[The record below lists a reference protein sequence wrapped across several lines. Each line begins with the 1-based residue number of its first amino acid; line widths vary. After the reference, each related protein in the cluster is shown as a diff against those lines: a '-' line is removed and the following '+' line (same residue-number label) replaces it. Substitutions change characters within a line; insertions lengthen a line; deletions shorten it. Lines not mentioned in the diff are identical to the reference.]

1 MASIKKRSLTFSEKR
16 RKKHFANYLGIVYEQ
31 VAIAMILP
39 IKFMVLIQLRAKN
52 IGKFFKKKLLNQH
65 QENFGELGTIRETI
79 LTL

>member
-31 VAIAMILP
+31 VGIAMILL

-52 IGKFFKKKLLNQH
+52 IGKFFKIKLLN